1 MKAWHQITIQ
11 DVANQAK
18 VSTSTVS
25 KFLNGNQKFSPEVE
39 KRIAEVVKK
48 LGYQQNPM
56 AKSMATG
63 KTNMIGFAIMDIY
76 NPNFAMTIK
85 GATRE
90 SLANNYN
97 LLVIDLE
104 ESKDRR
110 HQIEELSRR
119 VDGLILNVPIHMDW
133 LSQIKKPLIILGMS
147 DTNDITTVRANG
159 YAGAIQAA
167 EHILDLG
174 RKKLAYVGYPEV
186 LWNKYRIRGILKA
199 LKDKK
204 IDFDVWNVDSLNVE
218 AGRKISQVLFSGK
231 NRPDAV
237 IACNDLL
244 AIGLMHGA
252 HEQGLSIPEDVAVM
266 GFDNIVLSNYVYP
279 PLTTIDM
286 HAEKVGETAIRTML
300 EMIGKKKV
308 KPAKILLQPDLVIR
322 GSTVKRDGA
331 PVIHG

>member
-1 MKAWHQITIQ
+1 MKAWHQVTIH
-11 DVANQAK
+11 DVAKQAK

-25 KFLNGNQKFSPEVE
+25 KFLNGNQKFSTEVE
-39 KRIAEVVKK
+39 KRITDIVKK

-56 AKSMATG
+56 AQSMATG
-63 KTNMIGFAIMDIY
+63 KTGMIGFAIMDIY

-90 SLANNYN
+90 AVAHNYN

-104 ESKDRR
+104 ESKNRQ
-110 HQIEELSRR
+110 HQIEAVSRR

-133 LSQIKKPLIILGMS
+133 LSEIKKPLIILGMS
-147 DTNDITTVRANG
+147 DTDNITTVRANG
-159 YAGAIQAA
+159 YNGAVLAA
-167 EHILDLG
+167 EHIVNIG
-174 RKKLAYVGYPEV
+174 RKRLAYVGYPEV

-199 LKDKK
+199 LKNKK

-218 AGRKISQVLFSGK
+218 AGRKISQDLFSGK

-244 AIGLMHGA
+244 AIGVMHGA
-252 HEQGLSIPEDVAVM
+252 REMGLSIPEDVAVM
-266 GFDNIVLSNYVYP
+266 GFDNIILSNYVYP

-286 HAEKVGETAIRTML
+286 HAEQVGEMAIRKML
-300 EMIGKKKV
+300 EMIKEKII
-308 KPAKILLQPDLVIR
+308 KPEKILLQPNLIIR
-322 GSTVKRDGA
+322 GSTVVLPK
-331 PVIHG
+331 